1 MFLHNYQKTNR
12 IPIVIIIIA
21 VLVGYY
27 ELFYGHNLW
36 LYKDQLL
43 NSSWAYGNSLG
54 NGWRPDKG
62 FGISFFYSDPG
73 SWHPWS
79 FQVFWQKLVSS
90 RSIAYSSVVVFTF
103 GMDSV
108 HYNKHNSVIL
118 ITVPLLLILLHD
130 YYKNI
135 TEDDVREAIDV
146 DDIFS
151 SYEFEVEENHCDL
164 YFWGIKK

>member
-27 ELFYGHNLW
+27 KLFYGYDLW
-36 LYKDQLL
+36 LYMDQLI

-73 SWHPWS
+73 TWHPWS
-79 FQVFWQKLVSS
+79 FQVFWQKLVS
-90 RSIAYSSVVVFTF
+90 
-103 GMDSV
+103 
-108 HYNKHNSVIL
+108 
-118 ITVPLLLILLHD
+118 
-130 YYKNI
+130 
-135 TEDDVREAIDV
+135 
-146 DDIFS
+146 
-151 SYEFEVEENHCDL
+151 
-164 YFWGIKK
+164 